1 MISMGELKLEK
12 NALSLQSDLRQQ
24 SAKLPA
30 CAPVQKRPLED
41 SAVLQLRDRQ
51 LFIMKHLRRRGVLHR
66 DFFIFYFFG

>member
-41 SAVLQLRDRQ
+41 SAVLQLCDRQ

-66 DFFIFYFFG
+66 DFFFNFFG